1 MTAEGGLGRSLA
13 DIRRDLERVA
23 HDESLILGPAGS
35 RLLGD
40 VHRLTE
46 GAEPRGDE
54 FAQLTAGEAWGWLLE
69 MPPDK
74 RLAWLGNVLEAARDG
89 SMCHDQ
95 NHRGRIASLE
105 ERALPLLTVRAEDTE
120 RNPADLMVRLRA
132 SIEDAKRERTER
144 EGPADA

>member
-1 MTAEGGLGRSLA
+1 M
-13 DIRRDLERVA
+13 
-23 HDESLILGPAGS
+23 
-35 RLLGD
+35 
-40 VHRLTE
+40 
-46 GAEPRGDE
+46 
-54 FAQLTAGEAWGWLLE
+54 LLE

-120 RNPADLMVRLRA
+120 RNPADLMVRRRSGR
-132 SIEDAKRERTER
+132 SIEDARPRARGAGGTGR
-144 EGPADA
+144 SEGPADA